1 MNAARQIITRRSA
14 MAMGPRLTQTTRFAS
29 THAHSSSQLSK
40 KDRSM
45 MHGIFTAATLA
56 TASGVAFAAARS
68 GSRMSNRYATKN
80 SKLDSSKWFAEG
92 TEVETMLGRRH

>member
-1 MNAARQIITRRSA
+1 VISLGSYVHDQSLSIA
-14 MAMGPRLTQTTRFAS
+14 MAANPSFPQ
-29 THAHSSSQLSK
+29 
-40 KDRSM
+40 
-45 MHGIFTAATLA
+45 
-56 TASGVAFAAARS
+56 AARS